1 MLHILETH
9 QFIQSDLQTVW
20 DFMSSP
26 KNLATITP
34 PHMGFDI
41 LTDLGDGKM
50 HPGQIIEYYVKP
62 VLQVKLHWVTEITH
76 VKQNQYFVDE
86 QRFGPYAFWHHQHH
100 FKETKQGVDMF
111 DLVHYK
117 LPMGLLGQLAN
128 VLFVKQ
134 QLKNVF
140 DFRFKKV
147 NELFNKQ

>member
-1 MLHILETH
+1 
-9 QFIQSDLQTVW
+9 
-20 DFMSSP
+20 
-26 KNLATITP
+26 
-34 PHMGFDI
+34 
-41 LTDLGDGKM
+41 
-50 HPGQIIEYYVKP
+50 
-62 VLQVKLHWVTEITH
+62 
-76 VKQNQYFVDE
+76 
-86 QRFGPYAFWHHQHH
+86 
-100 FKETKQGVDMF
+100 MF